1 MTEGARVLTFEEA
14 AARHRSGD
22 LPVAL
27 LAYARLLCEH
37 ASEGLLPHLLGVVL
51 HQLGHARDA
60 ERWLIRA
67 AAVLGPD
74 PTLQHNLGEA
84 AWAAG
89 NIRGALA
96 AYGRALERQPDQI
109 DTRISLALV
118 LRKIGSAAA
127 ADREARRAL
136 IVAPAH
142 PRAHLAFGLA
152 RESVLGFMRATWAE
166 PAYSGAWTNLGAMLL
181 RSAALGAAARASRRA
196 LALDPSVGE
205 AWINYGSVQ
214 LGLCRPTD
222 AVRLQ
227 RRGLSARPTPELHS
241 NLLFTM
247 LSDPASGDAEQLAE
261 ARRWERFYAV
271 PLRGA
276 AFAHGPGREPER
288 RLVIGYVSGD
298 FRAHPVAGNVV
309 ELIERH
315 DRSRVAVHCYAEVS
329 RPDTVTE
336 RFRRRADLWV
346 STTGSSDAEI
356 AERIRSDKVD
366 VLVFLGGHTA
376 ANRLVL
382 AARRPAP
389 IQVSFH
395 APATTGLTA
404 IDYWLSDAG
413 LTPPG
418 WEGRFAERVHHLPVF
433 YTFLAPADAPPP
445 MPRSESTFPVFGS
458 FNNPGKLNDDV
469 FAAWRQVL
477 GRVPDARLRL
487 AYHGF
492 FEDMA
497 LRRRV
502 LDVMAEVRGRI
513 EFMPSAPDVTRHFV
527 RLGDVDLILDTFPFG
542 GATSSFEAL
551 WMGVPVLTLEGD
563 RFVGRVGAELS
574 RLLALEDFVAPDI
587 DGYVERAV
595 ARISERSRL
604 HALRSVLRE
613 RLRRSSVM
621 DHDGQTRA
629 LEEAYRRMWRRHC
642 GSTRT

>member
-1 MTEGARVLTFEEA
+1 MTGAARVLTFEEA

-22 LPVAL
+22 LRVAL

-60 ERWLIRA
+60 EKWLIRA
-67 AAVLGPD
+67 TAILGPD

-84 AWAAG
+84 ARAAG
-89 NIRGALA
+89 NVQRALA
-96 AYGRALERQPDQI
+96 AYGRALARQPDLI
-109 DTRISLALV
+109 DSRVSLALL
-118 LRKIGSAAA
+118 LREIGAAA
-127 ADREARRAL
+127 ASDREARLAL
-136 IVAPAH
+136 IIAPAH
-142 PRAHLAFGLA
+142 PQAHLAFGLA
-152 RESVLGFMRATWAE
+152 REAALGFMRATWAD
-166 PAYSGAWTNLGAMLL
+166 PAYAGAWTNLGAMHL

-196 LALDPSVGE
+196 LALDPFTGE
-205 AWINYGSVQ
+205 AWINYGSIQ

-222 AVRLQ
+222 AVRMQ

-247 LSDPASGDAEQLAE
+247 LSDPTSGDAEQLAE
-261 ARRWERFYAV
+261 ARRWERLHAA
-271 PLRGA
+271 PLRGI
-276 AFAHGPGREPER
+276 AFVHGPGRDPER

-298 FRAHPVAGNVV
+298 FRQHPVAGNVV

-315 DRSRVAVHCYAEVS
+315 DRSRFAVHCYAQVS
-329 RPDTVTE
+329 RPDAVTE
-336 RFRRRADLWV
+336 RFKRRADRWT
-346 STTGSSDAEI
+346 STVGLSNADV
-356 AERIRSDKVD
+356 AERIRGEQVD

-376 ANRLVL
+376 ANHLVL

-389 IQVSFH
+389 VQVSFH

-404 IDYWLSDAG
+404 IDVWLSDAA

-418 WEGRFAERVHHLPVF
+418 WEDRFAERVHRLPVF
-433 YTFLAPADAPPP
+433 YTFEAPAYAPPP
-445 MPRSESTFPVFGS
+445 RQKSGGDPPVFGS

-469 FAAWRQVL
+469 FAAWRQIL
-477 GRVPDARLRL
+477 RCVPDARLRL

-497 LRRRV
+497 LRHRV
-502 LDVMAEVRGRI
+502 LDAMAETGGRI
-513 EFMPSAPDVTRHFV
+513 EFMSSASDVAGHFT

-551 WMGVPVLTLEGD
+551 WMGVPILTLEGD

-574 RLLALEDFVAPDI
+574 RLLDLEDFVAPDV

-595 ARISERSRL
+595 ARISERPRL
-604 HALRSVLRE
+604 HALRPGLRD
-613 RLRRSSVM
+613 RLRRSAVM
-621 DHDGQTRA
+621 DHAGQTRA
-629 LEEAYRRMWRRHC
+629 LEEAYRQMWRQHC
-642 GSTRT
+642 ADARP

>member
-1 MTEGARVLTFEEA
+1 MTGAARILTFEEA
-14 AARHRSGD
+14 TARHRSGD
-22 LPVAL
+22 LSTAL

-67 AAVLGPD
+67 GAILGPD

-89 NIRGALA
+89 NIQGALA
-96 AYGRALERQPDQI
+96 AYGRALVRQPDLI
-109 DTRISLALV
+109 DSRVSLALL
-118 LRKIGSAAA
+118 LREIGAAGA
-127 ADREARRAL
+127 ADREARLSL
-136 IVAPAH
+136 IIAPAH

-152 RESVLGFMRATWAE
+152 RETALGFMRATWAE
-166 PAYSGAWTNLGAMLL
+166 PTFSDAWTNLGAMLL

-196 LALDPSVGE
+196 LALDPFTGV
-205 AWINYGSVQ
+205 AWINYGSIQ

-227 RRGLSARPTPELHS
+227 RRGLSIRPTPEFHS
-241 NLLFTM
+241 NVLFTM

-261 ARRWERFYAV
+261 ARRWERFYAA
-271 PLRGA
+271 PLRGV
-276 AFAHGPGREPER
+276 AFVHGPGREPER

-298 FRAHPVAGNVV
+298 LRHHPVAGNVV

-315 DRSRVAVHCYAEVS
+315 DRRRVAVHCYAEAS
-329 RPDTVTE
+329 RPDVVTE
-336 RFRRRADLWV
+336 RFKRRADRWA
-346 STTGSSDAEI
+346 STAGSSDAEI
-356 AERIRSDKVD
+356 AERIRNDQVD

-376 ANRLVL
+376 ANRLAL

-395 APATTGLTA
+395 APATTGLMA

-418 WEGRFAERVHHLPVF
+418 WEGRFAERVHRLPVF
-433 YTFLAPADAPPP
+433 YTFEAPANAPPP
-445 MPRSESTFPVFGS
+445 MPRGESAFPVFGS

-469 FAAWRQVL
+469 FAAWRQIL
-477 GRVPDARLRL
+477 GRVSGARLRL

-492 FEDMA
+492 FEDAA

-502 LDVMAEVRGRI
+502 LDAMAEVGGRI
-513 EFMPSAPDVTRHFV
+513 EFLPSVPDVTGHFS

-563 RFVGRVGAELS
+563 RFVGRVGAELA
-574 RLLALEDFVAPDI
+574 RLLGLEDFVAPDV
-587 DGYVERAV
+587 DSYVERAV

-604 HALRSVLRE
+604 HALRPVLRE
-613 RLRRSSVM
+613 RLRRSAVM
-621 DHDGQTRA
+621 DHASQARA
-629 LEEAYRRMWRRHC
+629 LEEAYRQMWRRHC
-642 GSTRT
+642 AGVRP